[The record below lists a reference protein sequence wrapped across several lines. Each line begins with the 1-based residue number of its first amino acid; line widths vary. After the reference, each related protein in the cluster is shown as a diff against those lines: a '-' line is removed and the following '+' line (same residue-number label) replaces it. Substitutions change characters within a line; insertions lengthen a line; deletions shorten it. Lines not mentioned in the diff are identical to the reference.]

1 MAVND
6 WIQAAR
12 LRTLPLASACVLM
25 GAAVGYR
32 PDAERFYLVFAA
44 ALGTVLLL
52 QILSNYANDLGDAE
66 NGADGAERTDRAVA
80 SGRISRASM
89 RRAVVALA
97 ALALVSGVGTVVLA
111 LSGSGL
117 LTAALGLIA
126 AGIAGIYAA
135 YSYTAGKNPYG
146 YRGLGDL
153 MVMVFFGWVG
163 VAGTAFLV
171 SGEWSWAWLL
181 PGTFTGAMSVAVL
194 NLNNM
199 RDHERDAA
207 AGKRTLVTRMGFAR
221 AKRYHWA
228 LLGLG
233 WAALLAFTNGV
244 ESGQWRGMMWIA
256 LLGLVHFQHAL
267 RVGQTTSPQALDPE
281 LKKIAISTAVV
292 ALFLFLAATR
302 NPMLP

>member
-1 MAVND
+1 
-6 WIQAAR
+6 
-12 LRTLPLASACVLM
+12 VLT

-32 PDAERFYLVFAA
+32 PDAERFYPVFAA
-44 ALGTVLLL
+44 AMLTVLLL

-66 NGADGAERTDRAVA
+66 NGADGAERVDRAVA
-80 SGRISRASM
+80 SGRISRGAM
-89 RRAVVALA
+89 RRAVIALA

-111 LSGSGL
+111 LQGTGL
-117 LTAALGLIA
+117 LGAALALIA
-126 AGIAGIYAA
+126 AGLAGIYAA

-163 VAGTAFLV
+163 VSGTAFLV
-171 SGEWSWAWLL
+171 SGAWSWAWLL

-267 RVGQTTSPQALDPE
+267 RVRQTTSPEALDPE
-281 LKKIAISTAVV
+281 LKKIALSTAVV